1 MIMFSVG
8 LFLISYFSVLF
19 QVYTNQFNLE
29 NHKSAQ
35 HGEYVQEHGHT
46 YRCQMCEARFDNRT
60 DLYAHIANHE
70 KTPVT
75 VVCDK
80 CGKSFNSNKAL
91 HTHLR
96 QHLDI
101 RPYACT
107 YCPKRF
113 GKRLTLTQHLHVH
126 TGIKSFKCDQCDKS
140 FAKRDSL
147 VAHKRKHTGEMPYQ
161 CNYCSN
167 KYSNLN
173 QLKTH
178 LKSHPVNDFDE
189 GGEVPVGGDSVP

>member
-1 MIMFSVG
+1 MHFYSFMC
-8 LFLISYFSVLF
+8 SYRI

-46 YRCQMCEARFDNRT
+46 YRCQMCEAKFDNRT
-60 DLYAHIANHE
+60 DLYAHIADHE
-70 KTPVT
+70 KTPIT

-80 CGKSFNSNKAL
+80 CGKSFNSNKSL

-96 QHLDI
+96 HHLDI
-101 RPYACT
+101 RPFACT

-126 TGIKSFKCDQCDKS
+126 TGIKTFQCEEPDCGKS

-147 VAHKRKHTGEMPYQ
+147 IAHKRKHSGELPYQ
-161 CNYCSN
+161 CNYCSQ
-167 KYSNLN
+167 KYSSLN

-189 GGEVPVGGDSVP
+189 GEGDAADGDYVP